1 MQGEI
6 YTAGDFG
13 EVGHQIGSVDKL
25 FAEPPEYFVMIGPVR
40 AMTEQKPLTANV
52 GETVRIFYGVGGPN
66 YTSSF
71 HVIGEMFD
79 RYYNLASVTSP
90 ILTDVQTV
98 LVPPG
103 GAAIVE
109 IELQVPGRY
118 ILVDHALSRLQRGL
132 AGFLMVEGEEAPD
145 IYKDTTTP

>member
-1 MQGEI
+1 MAQL
-6 YTAGDFG
+6 
-13 EVGHQIGSVDKL
+13 VLS
-25 FAEPPEYFVMIGPVR
+25 
-40 AMTEQKPLTANV
+40 TEQKPLNAKV
-52 GETVRIFYGVGGPN
+52 GESVRIYYGVGGPN
-66 YTSSF
+66 FTSSF

-118 ILVDHALSRLQRGL
+118 IPG
-132 AGFLMVEGEEAPD
+132 
-145 IYKDTTTP
+145 